1 MGPKKK
7 LRRTAGRPIIAES
20 EARRDAVLEVA
31 TRVFLERGF
40 SGTSMTEIARQAGA
54 SKGTLYALYPNKTE
68 LFVGLFRRRLA
79 KRITP
84 SDRESMIVL
93 DCPIEEALE
102 RMGMKL
108 LSWVGSEEGRRWV
121 RLVIT
126 ESERFPELV
135 KLVWE
140 SGPAMGNKV
149 VTQYLRSASEAGLLH
164 IEDPQL
170 AAHQFMGM
178 AMGMPFV
185 RNSLGLPTLIEG
197 EAATRAWLQG
207 VISVFLH
214 GYTGALGVRPL
225 PSANASV

>member
-84 SDRESMIVL
+84 SDRESMIAL

-135 KLVWE
+135 KLVWK
-140 SGPAMGNKV
+140 SGAGNGQQGRNAILTLSLRSRA
-149 VTQYLRSASEAGLLH
+149 VTHRGSTARSASVHGHGDGHAL
-164 IEDPQL
+164 
-170 AAHQFMGM
+170 
-178 AMGMPFV
+178 
-185 RNSLGLPTLIEG
+185 
-197 EAATRAWLQG
+197 RAQQPW
-207 VISVFLH
+207 
-214 GYTGALGVRPL
+214 T
-225 PSANASV
+225 ANLD